1 LTCRPE
7 EGKPQMNAENADKKN
22 LIRCSSVIA
31 VVSIQALLF
40 LLSASSAFICGLPS
54 SGRQVS
60 SADL

>member
-1 LTCRPE
+1 
-7 EGKPQMNAENADKKN
+7 MNAENADKKI